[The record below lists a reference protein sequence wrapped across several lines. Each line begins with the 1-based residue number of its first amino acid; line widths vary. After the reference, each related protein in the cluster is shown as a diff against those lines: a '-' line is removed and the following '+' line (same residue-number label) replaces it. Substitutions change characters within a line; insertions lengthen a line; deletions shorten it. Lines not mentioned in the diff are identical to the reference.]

1 MECVE
6 ICASRWWRHAVSL
19 AAERDSLPSGAICR
33 RLRPWSTAGPHY
45 RMRSPPRAIVT
56 IYLYLRF
63 LCFAIFF
70 LCNLSFSIYSKSSNY
85 SCRNIFILP
94 NYNYYYYFKERD
106 GTVVRNAR
114 ITRCREEKTIADTK
128 IFFILDIYLHISYL
142 LFYYLLTI

>member
-1 MECVE
+1 MLRV
-6 ICASRWWRHAVSL
+6 AVVTSCGIIGCRARFFAAGRDLPPPSAVVHRRSSL
-19 AAERDSLPSGAICR
+19 SNAVP
-33 RLRPWSTAGPHY
+33 TARYTYH
-45 RMRSPPRAIVT
+45 
-56 IYLYLRF
+56 LYLRF